1 MAWHQ
6 PGRIASLQLAAILN
20 RSQPSDDPAGWQ
32 ISETGTV
39 WTEIVAN
46 TGTGRECRTQV
57 VAISS
62 ALFLLVLSSS
72 NPDGFEEVE
81 DFPTLR
87 GARNYWRGRNQ

>member
-20 RSQPSDDPAGWQ
+20 RSQPSSDPAGWQ

-57 VAISS
+57 VAISPT
-62 ALFLLVLSSS
+62 LFLLVMSSS
-72 NPDGFEEVE
+72 APDGFEEVE
-81 DFPTLR
+81 DFPALR
-87 GARNYWRGRNQ
+87 SARNYWKGRNS